1 MKRLSMRLTA
11 MAASAVMFISPFVE
25 NFDLISKAVSYE
37 SETSQSAY
45 DTESNA
51 VITQTHIN
59 PIYADTVS
67 ENDLVYSSKA
77 EIYYGDSSS
86 DSANTFSYVS
96 DAVEYIREAM
106 RSRTESITLTL
117 KVKSLDN
124 RAAPDDLMDAAVE
137 HTGDPVAGDYLN
149 FQYGG
154 WRSTMSYTYRN
165 SAYYVKYK
173 FTVTYYTSASQE
185 QQVDKAVNSLLG
197 KLNLYSASDYTK
209 IKGVYDYICS
219 NVTYDFDNLEDDSY
233 TLKHTAYAALIDKT
247 AVCQGYAVL
256 LYRLLL
262 ELGVDCRV
270 VCGYNHAWNIVELN
284 GKYYNV
290 DSTWDAG
297 YSNYSYF
304 LKCNANFS
312 DHPRSAE
319 YMTSTFYF
327 ACPMSNT
334 DYKSNITCQTNNHK
348 FNSGIITQEATCTQ
362 SGIKTYTCQVCGD
375 SYKEVIPATGHK
387 YKETIVS
394 PTYLSQGY
402 TLHTCSYCSSSYKDN
417 YTDKLV
423 LASVSGFKVSST
435 SANAV
440 KLTWNKVSN
449 ADGYIIYKYD
459 NSKKTWVRVVKTTS
473 NTASYTV
480 SGLSAATS
488 YRFAVKAYKTVS
500 GTEVTSG
507 SFPQL
512 SATTSPGTVSGF
524 KVLSISTSA
533 VKLTWNKVNNADGYI
548 IYKYDNSKKTWVRV
562 VKTNTAS
569 NVYTVSGLSSGTTYK
584 FAVKAYKTVDA
595 KELTS
600 PSFPQLTASTNPAV
614 VSFKLTSGSK
624 KATVKWS
631 KVNGATGYIVYYK
644 TSANGTWKRLKV
656 TTGTSYT
663 QTGLTKGKTYYF
675 TVKAY
680 RTVNGTTYNGSYTTK
695 SVKIK

>member
-1 MKRLSMRLTA
+1 MKKLFMRLTA
-11 MAASAVMFISPFVE
+11 MAASAVMLISPFAE
-25 NFDLISKAVSYE
+25 NLSLISRAVSYE
-37 SETSQSAY
+37 SEVSQSAY
-45 DTESNA
+45 DIENNPVVTE
-51 VITQTHIN
+51 THVN

-67 ENDLVYSSKA
+67 ESDLVYSSKS
-77 EIYYGDSSS
+77 ELYYGDNSS
-86 DSANTFSYVS
+86 DSENTFSYVS
-96 DAVEYIREAM
+96 DAAEYIRDAM
-106 RSRTESITLTL
+106 RSRIENITIIL
-117 KVKSLDN
+117 KVKYLDN
-124 RAAPDDLMDAAVE
+124 RAAPDELMDAAVE
-137 HTGDPVAGDYLN
+137 HTGDPVEGDYLS
-149 FQYGG
+149 FQYAG
-154 WRSTMSYTYRN
+154 WHSIMTYVPKDSIN
-165 SAYYVKYK
+165 YVKYK
-173 FTVTYYTSASQE
+173 FTVTYYTSVNQE
-185 QQVDKAVNSLLG
+185 QQVDKAVNSLLD
-197 KLNLYSASDYTK
+197 KLNLYGTSDYTK

-219 NVTYDFDNLEDDSY
+219 SITYDFDNLEDDSY

-270 VCGYNHAWNIVELN
+270 VCSYNHAWNIVELN

-297 YSNYSYF
+297 HSNYSYF

-319 YMTSTFYF
+319 YLTSAFNSAY
-327 ACPMSNT
+327 PMSST
-334 DYKSNITCQTNNHK
+334 DYKFSSVCPQNSHS
-348 FNSGIITQEATCTQ
+348 FNSGVITKEATCTQ
-362 SGIKTYTCQVCGD
+362 SGVKTYSCRVCGD

-387 YKETIVS
+387 YKTTVVS

-423 LASVSGFKVSST
+423 LSTVSGFKVSST

-440 KLTWNKVSN
+440 KLAWNKVSN
-449 ADGYIIYKYD
+449 ADGYIVYKYD

-512 SATTSPGTVSGF
+512 SATTNPATVSGF
-524 KVLSISTSA
+524 KISSTSASA
-533 VKLTWNKVNNADGYI
+533 VKLTWNKVSNADGYI
-548 IYKYDNSKKTWVRV
+548 VYKYDNSKKTWVRV
-562 VKTNTAS
+562 VKTTTTS

-584 FAVKAYKTVDA
+584 FAVKAYKTVDS

-600 PSFPQLTASTNPAV
+600 PSFPQLTASTNPATV
-614 VSFKLTSGSK
+614 NFSLTSGSK

-680 RTVNGTTYNGSYTTK
+680 RTVNGTTYNGSYTAK